1 MREINRILKKRLVWA
16 ILLLVLV
23 SNGTI
28 PNYAGSD
35 EMFDE
40 GIVKVSGIQ
49 LKFVNIS
56 IFQNVIDISD
66 NGKVSIKSNLS
77 SRNVN
82 SVEIEACLQQ
92 LRNGS
97 WVTMK
102 KWSNISIG
110 SNLELE
116 GNCYVVK
123 GYEYRL
129 VSTGKVVNKN
139 FEMEQTIF
147 ISDSKYY

>member
-1 MREINRILKKRLVWA
+1 
-16 ILLLVLV
+16 
-23 SNGTI
+23 
-28 PNYAGSD
+28 
-35 EMFDE
+35 MFDE